1 MRIVVTAGP
10 TREFIDP
17 VRFISNRSSG
27 KMGYAIARAACERG
41 HEVVLIS
48 GPVAIP
54 APAGARL
61 VPVVTAAEM
70 LAAVESHLDASE
82 VLIMAAAVS
91 DWRPVSVNARKLK
104 KLKSGSELALE
115 PTADILQTIK
125 PLKGGRVIVGFAAE
139 TNDVEAEAQ
148 RKLIAKGLDLIVA
161 NDVTQVDAGFDVDTN
176 RVIFLTGG
184 AAPLALPL
192 MSKQELGHRIVAWVE
207 DRTGLGQLQRAGAP
221 SWTHGMGER
230 LAQQFAFIREI
241 DRLKTVARRTLLMD
255 ASRYENDAE
264 HSWHLAVMAV
274 LLREYG
280 NVPGMDLAR
289 VIKMVLI
296 HDIVEID
303 AGDTYCYDEE
313 GNRDKPAREKRAA
326 DRIFGLLPGDQQVEF
341 RALWEE
347 FEARV
352 TPEAR
357 FAAAL
362 DRVQPLMHN
371 YYTNGVV
378 WKNHG
383 VTSVQVRDRNRHVE
397 EGSRPLWKF
406 AEALIAEAVTRGYL
420 DAK

>member
-1 MRIVVTAGP
+1 MRILVTAGP

-41 HEVVLIS
+41 HEVVLVS

-54 APAGARL
+54 APPGVRF
-61 VPVVTAAEM
+61 VPVITAAEM
-70 LAAVESHLDASE
+70 LTAVESHLEASDA
-82 VLIMAAAVS
+82 LIMAAAVS
-91 DWRPVSVNARKLK
+91 DWRPAIVSSQKLK
-104 KLKSGSELALE
+104 KLKSGSDLVLE
-115 PTADILQTIK
+115 PTADILQAIK
-125 PLKGGRVIVGFAAE
+125 PRKGGRVVVGFAAE
-139 TNDVEAEAQ
+139 TQDIDVEAQ
-148 RKLIAKGLDLIVA
+148 RKLSVKGLDLIIA
-161 NDVTQVDAGFDVDTN
+161 NDVSQADAGFDVDTN
-176 RVIFLTGG
+176 RVIFFANGV
-184 AAPLALPL
+184 APRAMPL
-192 MSKQELGHRIVAWVE
+192 MSKQELGCDIIEWVE
-207 DRTGLGQLQRAGAP
+207 DRTGLGRPHRAGDPCWLA
-221 SWTHGMGER
+221 GLGER
-230 LAQQFAFIREI
+230 LVRQFTFIREI
-241 DRLKTVARRTLLMD
+241 DRLKSVARRTLLMD
-255 ASRYENDAE
+255 ASRFENDAE

-303 AGDTYCYDEE
+303 AGDTYCYDEQ
-313 GNRDKPAREKRAA
+313 GNREKPAREKVAA
-326 DRIFGLLPGDQQVEF
+326 DRIFGLLPGDQQADF

-362 DRVQPLMHN
+362 DRIQPLMHN
-371 YYTNGVV
+371 YYTNGLV

-383 VTSVQVRDRNRHVE
+383 IASPQVRERNRHVE

-406 AEALIAEAVTRGYL
+406 AEALIEDAVSRGYL
-420 DAK
+420 AAK

>member
-54 APAGARL
+54 APPGARL

-70 LAAVESHLDASE
+70 LAAVESHLEAGE
-82 VLIMAAAVS
+82 ALIMAAAVS
-91 DWRPVSVNARKLK
+91 DWRPVSVSSSKLK
-104 KLKSGSELALE
+104 KQKSGSELALE

-125 PLKGGRVIVGFAAE
+125 PRKGGRVLVGFAAE
-139 TNDVEAEAQ
+139 THDVEVEAQ
-148 RKLIAKGLDLIVA
+148 RKLTAKGLDLIVA
-161 NDVTQVDAGFDVDTN
+161 NDVTQADAGFDVDTN
-176 RVIFLTGG
+176 RVIFLTPE
-184 AAPLALPL
+184 AAPLPLPL
-192 MSKQELGHRIVAWVE
+192 LSKHELGHRIVEWVE
-207 DRTGLGQLQRAGAP
+207 DRSGLGRLHAEAP
-221 SWTHGMGER
+221 TWAAGMGER
-230 LAQQFAFIREI
+230 LAQQITFIREI

-255 ASRYENDAE
+255 ASRCENDAE

-274 LLREYG
+274 LLGEYG
-280 NVPGMDLAR
+280 NAPGMDLAR

-303 AGDTYCYDEE
+303 AGDTYCYDEK
-313 GNRDKPAREKRAA
+313 GNRDKPAREKIAA
-326 DRIFGLLPGDQQVEF
+326 DRIFGLLPGDQQAEC

-352 TPEAR
+352 SPEAR

-371 YYTNGVV
+371 YYTNGIV

-383 VTSVQVRDRNRHVE
+383 VTSIQVREHNRHVE

-406 AEALIAEAVTRGYL
+406 AEALIQDAVARGYL